1 MIMILS
7 LFQRT
12 KILIVQIN
20 KSSLRISLKNKK
32 KLTSPN
38 LLKNHLLKINI
49 YSTLIRKQS
58 QKIKS
63 LQVEYQLK
71 DTIQLYFLTKNNK
84 FKKNQKMIKEKLK
97 SHFR

>member
-1 MIMILS
+1 MNT
-7 LFQRT
+7 FPFY
-12 KILIVQIN
+12 KVDLIVEVNLFIEL
-20 KSSLRISLKNKK
+20 KAILFTASIPIFAVISNFY
-32 KLTSPN
+32 T
-38 LLKNHLLKINI
+38 
-49 YSTLIRKQS
+49 STLIRKQS

-97 SHFR
+97 SHSR